1 VAETRILFRAGR
13 APFEPAE
20 AVDCFKRNL
29 IANNT
34 GNLLFA
40 QSVFRAIY
48 NENTRIDCTYKVPTD
63 PDRINAEYDAY
74 VIPLANA
81 FRPSFMAYL
90 ERLTSLVEKLTIPV
104 VVVGVGA
111 QTDLGLS
118 MLQGTSPVDQVASK
132 FVAAVLKRS
141 ASIGVRGE
149 ITREYLEKL
158 GFKDVETI
166 GCPSMYMTGG
176 KLDVVKK
183 VPSLQRDDPIAA
195 NLTPRMPPNVADLF
209 RRTWKSYPELT
220 YVAQDKADME
230 LMMFG
235 KPILTNKKGDAFP
248 NRIAH
253 PLLLENR
260 TRLFIDPRT
269 WMSMMRRQMLS
280 FGTRIHGNVI
290 ALLAGTPAVVVAHD
304 SRTLELAQFYRIPY
318 IKSQDVN
325 AETTVE
331 ELYESADFTEMVRG
345 HEDRFRNFVAFL
357 EKNGLRHNY
366 GESGSTAAFD
376 ERLANAELAAPV
388 VPITA
393 MSKREQAM
401 MLTFL
406 HGNPDIAPAT
416 AP

>member
-1 VAETRILFRAGR
+1 MADTRILFRAGR
-13 APFEPAE
+13 APFEPVE
-20 AVDCFKRNL
+20 PLDCFKRNL

-48 NENTRIDCTYKVPTD
+48 NENTRIDCTYKVPSD
-63 PDRINAEYDAY
+63 ADRINAEYDAY

-81 FRPSFMAYL
+81 FRPSFMGYL
-90 ERLTSLVEKLTIPV
+90 EKLTSLIEKLTIPC

-118 MLQGTSPVDQVASK
+118 MLQGKSAVDAVVSR
-132 FVAAVLKRS
+132 FVSAVLDRS

-176 KLDVVKK
+176 ELNIVKK
-183 VPSLQRDDPIAA
+183 VRSLQTDDPIAT
-195 NLTPRMPPNVADLF
+195 NLTPKMPPNVADLF
-209 RRTWKSYPELT
+209 RRSWKRFPGLT
-220 YVAQDKADME
+220 YVAQDKDDME

-235 KPILTNKKGDAFP
+235 RPILTNKKGDAFP
-248 NRIAH
+248 NRIVH

-260 TRLFIDPRT
+260 TKLFIDPRT
-269 WMSMMRRQMLS
+269 WMSMMRRQVLS

-318 IKSQDVN
+318 IRSQDVT
-325 AETTVE
+325 AETNLE
-331 ELYESADFTEMVRG
+331 DLYEAADYTDMIQG
-345 HEDRFRNFVAFL
+345 HAERFRNFVAFL
-357 EKNGLRHNY
+357 DRNGLRHNY
-366 GESGSTAAFD
+366 GKSGSTSAFD
-376 ERLANAELAAPV
+376 EKLANAEFAGPV
-388 VPITA
+388 GPITG
-393 MSKREQAM
+393 MSRRDQAM

-406 HGNPDIAPAT
+406 HGNPDIAPGRAT
-416 AP
+416 